1 MPDRYRS
8 WDGVQDPLR
17 PRVDVAGLLDEL
29 SHDLLQGFGGKQ
41 ALREM
46 LRRGPAGRQGLD
58 DLRRRLHERRSG
70 MQDLVDVAAPLR
82 EVQDELDHIVATE
95 QTALE
100 FSAAD
105 DAAFRQME
113 LDTLPDRL
121 GPRLQALRQHRWESP
136 EARRRFQ
143 ELDDRLRQEFLDAWF
158 RDLSQAAESVT
169 PEDVA
174 ATAAMLAE
182 LNDLLDR
189 QAAGED
195 IDDDFE
201 DFLDRHEDMFPERP
215 GSLEELLASLRSRMA
230 GMARLLAQ
238 MTPEQRAELFALNR
252 AVLDDLDLELQLQR
266 LQEHLGPMDLPPMPG
281 GPSGGD
287 PGAVPG
293 PSSSMAAAVGA
304 MEQLNAMDRLDEQLT
319 GMDPGDL
326 LGGVDEDLLRREL
339 GPEAVE
345 DLRELKEIER
355 LLSDSGAVR
364 HRDGELELTPRGARL
379 LGERALT
386 GLLDRIEKKPSVRV
400 RGSEPEATGA
410 VRPWRFGD
418 TERISVGA
426 SVREALR
433 RGVQS
438 DGTVRLRADDFQVE
452 ETEVRPRTATALL
465 LDLSWSMP
473 LQGHFVPA
481 KRMALA
487 LAALIE
493 GKHRQDSLHLV
504 GFSDYA
510 RPMQPA
516 DLSGSLGERVYG
528 TNMQHAFLLA
538 RRMLADDPRPVKQV
552 IMVTDGEP
560 TAHLVGSQAIFN
572 YPPIP
577 ETLHATLVEA
587 KRLARAA
594 ISINI
599 FLLED
604 APGLVA
610 FAERLSKLTGGEVFQ
625 LASADL
631 GERILRDYLEGW

>member
-1 MPDRYRS
+1 MTSTYRA
-8 WDGVQDPLR
+8 WDGLQDPLR
-17 PRVDVAGLLDEL
+17 PRADVAGLLDEL
-29 SHDLLQGFGGKQ
+29 SHDLLQGFGGRQ

-46 LRRGPAGRQGLD
+46 LRRGPQGRRGLD
-58 DLRRRLHERRSG
+58 DLRRELHERRRG
-70 MQDLVDVAAPLR
+70 MADLVDVAEPMR
-82 EVQDELDHIVATE
+82 EITRELDQIVQTE
-95 QTALE
+95 QTALG
-100 FSAAD
+100 FSTD
-105 DAAFRQME
+105 EDAAFRQLE
-113 LDTLPDRL
+113 LDTLPDQL
-121 GPRLQALRQHRWESP
+121 GARLQQLRSHRWESA
-136 EARRRFQ
+136 EAAEDFRA
-143 ELDDRLRQEFLDAWF
+143 LDDRLRKEFMDAWF
-158 RDLSQAAESVT
+158 RDLSDAAESVT
-169 PEDVA
+169 PEDIA

-189 QAAGED
+189 RAAGED

-201 DFLDRHEDMFPERP
+201 EFLDRHADQFPERP
-215 GSLEELLASLRSRMA
+215 TSLDELLASLRSRMA
-230 GMARLLAQ
+230 GMARLVSQ

-281 GPSGGD
+281 GPGGEGQ
-287 PGAVPG
+287 PMPG
-293 PSSSMAAAVGA
+293 PSSSLAAAVGA
-304 MEQLNAMDRLDEQLT
+304 MEQLNAMDRLDAQLA
-319 GMDPGDL
+319 GMDPADL
-326 LGGVDEDLLRREL
+326 LGNVDEELLAREL
-339 GPEAVE
+339 GPQAVE
-345 DLRELKEIER
+345 DLRELRQIEK
-355 LLSDSGAVR
+355 LLSESGAIR
-364 HRDGELELTPRGARL
+364 HRDGDIELTPRGARL

-386 GLLDRIEKKPSVRV
+386 GLLDRIEKRPSTDA
-400 RGSEPEATGA
+400 RGSEPEATGQ
-410 VRPWRFGD
+410 VRRWRFGD
-418 TERISVGA
+418 TERIAVGA

-433 RGVQS
+433 HTGP
-438 DGTVRLRADDFQVE
+438 GEKLRLRPDDFLVE

-516 DLSGSLGERVYG
+516 DLSASLGERVYG

-538 RRMLADDPRPVKQV
+538 RRLLTEDPRPVKQV

-560 TAHLVGSQAIFN
+560 TSHLVGSEAVFN
-572 YPPIP
+572 WPPVA
-577 ETLHATLVEA
+577 ETIHATLIEA
-587 KRLARAA
+587 KRLARAG
-594 ISINI
+594 ISINV

-610 FAERLSKLTGGEVFQ
+610 FAERLSKLTGGQVFP

-631 GERILRDYLEGW
+631 GERILRDYLGS